1 MYLKTRSIFKV
12 GVILN
17 NVFTYIDK
25 VFLCL
30 HNFFSL
36 NPSKLLGNA
45 GFLAVQTEQVMH
57 NCKFFCKKQQNQV
70 KMVRDYYFL
79 FFNETSVLILKTKT
93 SLHFILHVNFL

>member
-25 VFLCL
+25 VFLSL

-36 NPSKLLGNA
+36 NPSKSLGNA
-45 GFLAVQTEQVMH
+45 AFLDVQTEQVMH
-57 NCKFFCKKQQNQV
+57 ILQVFLQKSTKSSQNR
-70 KMVRDYYFL
+70 KSLFL
-79 FFNETSVLILKTKT
+79 FF
-93 SLHFILHVNFL
+93 FCF

>member
-25 VFLCL
+25 VFLWL

-36 NPSKLLGNA
+36 NPSKSLGNA
-45 GFLAVQTEQVMH
+45 AFLDVQTEQVLH
-57 NCKFFCKKQQNQV
+57 ILQVCCRKQQNQV
-70 KMVRDYYFL
+70 KWQEIIIICFFCYKVFL
-79 FFNETSVLILKTKT
+79 MKRQF
-93 SLHFILHVNFL
+93 

>member
-17 NVFTYIDK
+17 NVFTYVDE

-36 NPSKLLGNA
+36 NPSKSLGNA
-45 GFLAVQTEQVMH
+45 AFLDVQTEQVMH
-57 NCKFFCKKQQNQV
+57 VLQVCCKKRQNQV
-70 KMVRDYYFL
+70 KMARDYYYFFFVIKFFL
-79 FFNETSVLILKTKT
+79 MKRQF
-93 SLHFILHVNFL
+93 

>member
-25 VFLCL
+25 DFLCL

-36 NPSKLLGNA
+36 NPSKSLGNA
-45 GFLAVQTEQVMH
+45 AFLDVQTEQVMH
-57 NCKFFCKKQQNQV
+57 ILQVFLQKITKSSQNGKKLLFFFC
-70 KMVRDYYFL
+70 FL
-79 FFNETSVLILKTKT
+79 MKRQF
-93 SLHFILHVNFL
+93 